1 MAEMRL
7 FSSCPT
13 NSGHTGFVLL
23 HGIPQTNIMVTKM
36 FMMTMMIMMMKGN
49 MYHTSTKHCVSAFE
63 CNYFLG
69 CFKRASNAKAFI
81 VHVYKIAVASKSLE
95 TRANCVFQPPL
106 NCQSLPVR
114 TEQ

>member
-23 HGIPQTNIMVTKM
+23 HGIQLTNIMVTKM

-49 MYHTSTKHCVSAFE
+49 MYHTSTKHCVFAFE
-63 CNYFLG
+63 CNYFQG
-69 CFKRASNAKAFI
+69 CFKGPPTLK
-81 VHVYKIAVASKSLE
+81 HSLS
-95 TRANCVFQPPL
+95 TSIKLQW
-106 NCQSLPVR
+106 LP
-114 TEQ
+114 TP